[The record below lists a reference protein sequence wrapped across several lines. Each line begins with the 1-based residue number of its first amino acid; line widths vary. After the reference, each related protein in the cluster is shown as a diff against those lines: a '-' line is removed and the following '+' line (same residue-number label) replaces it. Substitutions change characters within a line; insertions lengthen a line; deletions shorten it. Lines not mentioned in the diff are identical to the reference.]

1 MSKAQSDG
9 IIGSRIKTWLPGR
22 QKAMISWTASKV
34 MWEKYVGLAVCWSP
48 ETSTVGW
55 IAAKEN
61 SPSRTPA
68 SAFLNTSRARTETS
82 HKKNHGFLP

>member
-34 MWEKYVGLAVCWSP
+34 MWEKYVGLAVCGAQKP
-48 ETSTVGW
+48 LLLGGYQRRRT
-55 IAAKEN
+55 
-61 SPSRTPA
+61 PSRTPA
-68 SAFLNTSRARTETS
+68 YAFLNTSRAHTEAS
-82 HKKNHGFLP
+82 HKKNHSFLP